1 MKTFNNGDGI
11 KNPIGVREIG
21 PAPVKEAIEESP
33 STLETFAARVSYDNQ
48 IVNTA
53 WKFAN
58 ELMTFNELIV
68 KDDEP
73 FNPLEKQYVDLADPE
88 DLPSLMDS
96 RTKEEFFRR
105 VGNNAQKRY
114 ARQTADEGS
123 IGGNLLGGVFNS
135 IISFTDWVPVA
146 AALSKPKIFNNIL
159 TGAAAGMTGFAV
171 AQTAEEF
178 ILQNT
183 QEVRSTEESI
193 KNVLYSSALGGLFG
207 GSAGFV
213 KSGRLEATKRMVQ
226 EAVDGNDVKFRLNGK
241 NEVDGIN
248 VYDGGGSVG
257 AAATKTFDLAGESLV
272 GWGRN
277 GELQVAKPF
286 IWMAGKFARNPVVM
300 GLTSKSKSVAKFTND
315 MYEHNM
321 DVIKS
326 TIRGEYKQQSLQSR
340 LGKYDVISA
349 KADLDIANSYFEYL
363 GLPADTPWA
372 NIPKS
377 LLIKKEG
384 ALPFNDYV
392 REFSMALSRGG
403 VSDIPQV
410 SKAAKK
416 LYEDVYEPLYKELV
430 ELGQLAP
437 NIKPYGAVQYL
448 NRIYDKDYIVANKLK
463 VSDFLYKQFGR
474 TNDRVISAQSNLN
487 QMKASLAELKA
498 SNLIDEASQTE
509 VKALERGIKK
519 EQKKI
524 ERKMR
529 KGAYSP
535 DMLVGEAG
543 MSHENLKQLKGL
555 RKNINKHKTELRHA
569 EEELKVHKRSIN
581 PERKPGQK
589 NVEADAKQK
598 KLESEIE
605 SHKEK
610 LKQERLKIDQEV
622 KAGNIPKEIVFKGKN
637 DTHYLKKQNKGT
649 LKFRPILDD
658 DLLNTSVSNTIDNIL
673 NITEEDMGNQ
683 IMGLLRGGSSGNNFL
698 MPRVLMIDDEA
709 LYASRMLVGDPRLN
723 IKAYTKRAGRL
734 VEMEKYLKGRGWDG
748 KSAKLGFLT
757 DGIKKDY
764 QHLEEAQLRRFEKRR
779 EKATTKAQQDKVDIK
794 EQKANIRL
802 QKDLE
807 RDLALC
813 TDTYRRITGGY
824 QMEPGLMKGAIKASR
839 FFSNWAY
846 GTQLGSLLLLSLQ
859 DAVAGIFRHGP
870 VNLIQGGVA
879 PFIKNIVKLKNI
891 DNVRLKQQASD
902 LCLGNDTLRTFMDAR
917 FYTGKDYELPMG
929 TLERV
934 AEGSAS
940 AMGIANFT
948 TMWSDMCNAI
958 SATASTSR
966 ILRDLQSYVDGT
978 LSKNY
983 EAQLG
988 ILGLN
993 DKGLAERILAQYKQ
1007 YGEELSGGYLANFQA
1022 WGTKAV
1028 DEASTKEALAMKDI
1042 MQNAIRQEVRS
1053 TIFQGKNI
1061 ASYPSGLNPG
1071 GISQSF
1077 LMYMGWMFTATMNYS
1092 IPMFQRLDPNKI
1104 MGAAAMMSV
1113 GMLVNPLRQIS
1124 RGEEPETDPAKLIW
1138 GGILNS
1144 GVGGIPV
1151 DLFNKANAIGGI
1163 FPDIVV
1169 DRYKGKGLELLAG
1182 MPGTMIDTTLNLA
1195 GQAKNNEWNKADLKK
1210 VKRIIPL
1217 VEALWIKKF
1226 TNDYIDTLDLPE
1238 TRSQARKGND

>member
-1 MKTFNNGDGI
+1 MKVFNNGDGI
-11 KNPIGVREIG
+11 KNPIGFSELG
-21 PAPVKEAIEESP
+21 PSPVKESIEEAP
-33 STLETFAARVSYDNQ
+33 STLETFAAIVSYDNQ

-58 ELMTFNELIV
+58 ELMTWNELFI
-68 KDDEP
+68 KDEGS
-73 FNPLEKQYVDLADPE
+73 FNPLEKKYLDFADPE
-88 DLPSLMDS
+88 DLPSLMTS
-96 RTKEEFFRR
+96 RTEGEWSRR

-114 ARQTADEGS
+114 ARETADSGS
-123 IGGNLLGGVFNS
+123 LAGNLLGGVFNS
-135 IISFTDWVPVA
+135 VISFTDWIPIA
-146 AALSKPKIFNNIL
+146 AGFSKPKMFNNIL
-159 TGAAAGMTGFAV
+159 TGSAAGMAGFAV

-183 QEVRSTEESI
+183 QEVRSAEESV

-207 GSAGFV
+207 GSAAFV
-213 KSGRLEATKRMVQ
+213 KSGRLAATKEMVK
-226 EAVDGNDVKFRLNGK
+226 EAVDGNYTKFRLNEK
-241 NEVDGIN
+241 NEIDGIN

-257 AAATKTFDLAGESLV
+257 AAATKSFDLTGESLV

-321 DVIKS
+321 DVVKS
-326 TIRGEYKQQSLQSR
+326 TIRGEHKQQSLQSR
-340 LGKYDVISA
+340 LGKYDSMSV
-349 KADLDIANSYFEYL
+349 KADLDIANSYFGYL
-363 GLPADTPWA
+363 GLPENTPWA

-377 LLIKKEG
+377 LLAKTEEK
-384 ALPFNDYV
+384 LPFNEYL

-410 SKAAKK
+410 SKTSKK
-416 LYEDVYEPLYKELV
+416 LYEEVYEPLYKELV

-448 NRIYDKDYIVANKLK
+448 NRIYDKEYIVANKVK
-463 VSDFLYKQFGR
+463 VHDFLLKNFSR

-487 QMKASLAELKA
+487 QMKSSIAELKA
-498 SNLIDEASQTE
+498 SNLVDEATKTE
-509 VKALERGIKK
+509 IKYLEKGIKK
-519 EQKKI
+519 EQNKI
-524 ERKMR
+524 ERKIR

-535 DMLVGEAG
+535 DMLLGDAG
-543 MSHENLKQLKGL
+543 MSHENLKQLKSL
-555 RKNINKHKTELRHA
+555 RKNINKHKKELKHV
-569 EEELKVHKRSIN
+569 EEELRVHKRSVN

-589 NVEADAKQK
+589 NVEADAKQQ
-598 KLESEIE
+598 KLEKDVE
-605 SHKEK
+605 SLKER
-610 LKQERLKIDQEV
+610 LKQERLKIDQDV
-622 KAGNIPKEIVFKGKN
+622 KAGNIPKEIVFKGRN
-637 DTHYLKKQNKGT
+637 DIHYLKKKNKGT
-649 LKFRPILDD
+649 LKFRPVMDD
-658 DLLNTSVSNTIDNIL
+658 ELLNTAVENTIDNIL
-673 NITEEDMGNQ
+673 NTTEEAMGNE
-683 IMGLLRGGSSGNNFL
+683 IMGLLRGGSAGNNFL
-698 MPRVLMIDDEA
+698 KPRALMIDDEA
-709 LYASRMLVGDPRLN
+709 LYASNMLVGDPRLN

-734 VEMEKYLKGRGWDG
+734 VEMEKYLKNRGWDG

-764 QHLEEAQLRRFEKRR
+764 RHLQDTQLRKFERMKERAKTEA
-779 EKATTKAQQDKVDIK
+779 EKNKAEIK

-802 QKDLE
+802 EKDLE

-813 TDTYRRITGGY
+813 TDTYRRLTGGY
-824 QMEPGLMKGAIKASR
+824 QIDEGLMKGAIKTSR

-879 PFIKNIVKLKNI
+879 PFIKNVVKLKNV

-929 TLERV
+929 TLERI

-948 TMWSDMCNAI
+948 TLWSDICNTV
-958 SATASTSR
+958 SATTSASR
-966 ILRDLQSYVDGT
+966 ITRDLRSYVEGS

-983 EAQLG
+983 QAQLG
-988 ILGLN
+988 IIGLN
-993 DKGLAERILAQYKQ
+993 DKGLASELVKMSNK
-1007 YGEELSGGYLANFQA
+1007 YGEELDGAFLLNFQA
-1022 WGTKAV
+1022 WGSKAADNADIV
-1028 DEASTKEALAMKDI
+1028 KELELKSI
-1042 MQNAIRQEVRS
+1042 LQNAIRQEVRS
-1053 TIFQGKNI
+1053 TIFAGKNI
-1061 ASYPSGLNPG
+1061 ASYPSGLNPNG
-1071 GISQSF
+1071 LSQSF
-1077 LMYMGWMFTATMNYS
+1077 LMYMGWMFTATMNYT

-1124 RGEEPETDPAKLIW
+1124 RGEEPETDPSKLIW

-1151 DLFNKANAIGGI
+1151 DIFNKANAIGGI
-1163 FPDIVV
+1163 FPEIVT

-1195 GQAKNNEWNKADLKK
+1195 GQAKNGEWNKADLKK
-1210 VKRIIPL
+1210 VKRVIPL
-1217 VEALWIKKF
+1217 IEALWIKKF
-1226 TNDYIDTLDLPE
+1226 TNDFIDTLDIPE
-1238 TRSQARKGND
+1238 TRSQAKKGND